1 MQNTPKRRNVSRTS
15 SNVKSKDSKNK
26 LNKKDENA
34 NVSDNKSSKFD
45 IKNIIKGY
53 FKFYKEK
60 LMRKHIII
68 YIICLV
74 VFFVMIATLI
84 SKINSTPNIAELA
97 QKAKEVS
104 EASNGVFSLI
114 ITKKIPLIFMIILAG
129 IAPYFFIPVIGIAS
143 SYSLACDI
151 VTNFNVL
158 TGKASVIPMCIGAII
173 QLIAVGLS
181 VATGIQY
188 CILSTKRWRYS
199 RNQDYSMLDFK
210 RTFYEATGNKK
221 KLKEVA
227 KKKEEKTAKNE
238 KNNVTVPYGYFV
250 ISFLISTV
258 IIAIGTIISRV

>member
-1 MQNTPKRRNVSRTS
+1 MQNTQKRRNVSRNS
-15 SNVKSKDSKNK
+15 GNVKGKDSKNK

-34 NVSDNKSSKFD
+34 NVSDNKSSKFG
-45 IKNIIKGY
+45 IKNIMRGY

-60 LMRKHIII
+60 LMRKHIIV

-74 VFFVMIATLI
+74 VFFVMISTLI

-104 EASNGVFSLI
+104 EDSNGVFSLI

-188 CILSTKRWRYS
+188 CLLSTKRWRYS

-250 ISFLISTV
+250 ISFLISTI

>member
-1 MQNTPKRRNVSRTS
+1 MQNTPKRRNVSRNS
-15 SNVKSKDSKNK
+15 GNEKGKDSKNK
-26 LNKKDENA
+26 LNKKDESA
-34 NVSDNKSSKFD
+34 NVSDNKSSKFG
-45 IKNIIKGY
+45 IKNIMIGY

-188 CILSTKRWRYS
+188 CLLSTKRWRYS

-210 RTFYEATGNKK
+210 RTFYEATDNKK

>member
-1 MQNTPKRRNVSRTS
+1 MQNTQKRRNVSRNS
-15 SNVKSKDSKNK
+15 GNVKGKDNKNK
-26 LNKKDENA
+26 FNKKDENA

-45 IKNIIKGY
+45 IKNIMIGY

-188 CILSTKRWRYS
+188 CLLSTKRWRYS
-199 RNQDYSMLDFK
+199 RNQDYSMIDFK
-210 RTFYEATGNKK
+210 RTFYEATDNKK
-221 KLKEVA
+221 KLKEIT
-227 KKKEEKTAKNE
+227 KKKEEKAAKNE

>member
-1 MQNTPKRRNVSRTS
+1 MQNTPKRRNVSRNS
-15 SNVKSKDSKNK
+15 GNVKDKDSKNK

-34 NVSDNKSSKFD
+34 NVSANKSSKFG
-45 IKNIIKGY
+45 IKNIMIGY

-74 VFFVMIATLI
+74 VFFVMIAALI

-188 CILSTKRWRYS
+188 CLLSTRRWRYS
-199 RNQDYSMLDFK
+199 RSQDYSMLDFK

>member
-1 MQNTPKRRNVSRTS
+1 MQNSPKRRNVLKNSG
-15 SNVKSKDSKNK
+15 NVKGKDSKSK

-34 NVSDNKSSKFD
+34 NVSENNSSKFD
-45 IKNIIKGY
+45 IKNIMGGY

-60 LMRKHIII
+60 LMRKHIIV

-97 QKAKEVS
+97 QKAKEAS

-114 ITKKIPLIFMIILAG
+114 IKKKIPLIFMIILAG

-188 CILSTKRWRYS
+188 CLLSTRRWKYS
-199 RNQDYSMLDFK
+199 RNQDYSMLDLK
-210 RTFYEATGNKK
+210 RTFYEATNNKK
-221 KLKEVA
+221 KLKETA
-227 KKKEEKTAKNE
+227 KKKEKKVAKNE
-238 KNNVTVPYGYFV
+238 KNNVTVPYGYFI
-250 ISFLISTV
+250 ISFLISVV

>member
-1 MQNTPKRRNVSRTS
+1 MQNTQKRRNVSRNS
-15 SNVKSKDSKNK
+15 GNVKGKDNKNK
-26 LNKKDENA
+26 LNKKDESV

-45 IKNIIKGY
+45 IKNIMIGY

-60 LMRKHIII
+60 LMRKHIIV

-84 SKINSTPNIAELA
+84 SKINSTLNIAELA

-104 EASNGVFSLI
+104 EDSNGVFSLI

-188 CILSTKRWRYS
+188 CLLSTRRWRYS

>member
-15 SNVKSKDSKNK
+15 SNVKSKNSKSK
-26 LNKKDENA
+26 LNKNDENV
-34 NVSDNKSSKFD
+34 NVSDNKGSNFG
-45 IKNIIKGY
+45 IKNIMKGY
-53 FKFYKEK
+53 LKFYREK

-84 SKINSTPNIAELA
+84 SKINSTPDIAELA

-104 EASNGVFSLI
+104 ESSKNIFSLI
-114 ITKKIPLIFMIILAG
+114 FMKKIPLIFMIILAG
-129 IAPYFFIPVIGIAS
+129 IAPYFFIPVIGIAY

-158 TGKASVIPMCIGAII
+158 TGKASVIPMCIGAIL

-188 CILSTKRWRYS
+188 CLLSTKRWRYS
-199 RNQDYSMLDFK
+199 RNQDYSMIDFK

-221 KLKEVA
+221 KLKEII
-227 KKKEEKTAKNE
+227 KKKEEKAAKNE
-238 KNNVTVPYGYFV
+238 KNNVTVPYGYLV

>member
-1 MQNTPKRRNVSRTS
+1 MQNTPKRRNVSRIS
-15 SNVKSKDSKNK
+15 SNVKSKNSKSK
-26 LNKKDENA
+26 LNKKDENF

-45 IKNIIKGY
+45 IKNIMRGY

-60 LMRKHIII
+60 LMRKHIIV

-114 ITKKIPLIFMIILAG
+114 ITKKIPLTFMIILAG

-188 CILSTKRWRYS
+188 CLLSTKRWRYS

-210 RTFYEATGNKK
+210 RTFYEATDNKK

-227 KKKEEKTAKNE
+227 KKKEEKAAKNE
-238 KNNVTVPYGYFV
+238 KNNVTIPYGYFI
-250 ISFLISTV
+250 ISFLISTI

>member
-1 MQNTPKRRNVSRTS
+1 MQNTQKRRNVSRNS
-15 SNVKSKDSKNK
+15 GNVKGKDNKNK

-34 NVSDNKSSKFD
+34 NVFDNESSKFD
-45 IKNIIKGY
+45 IKNIMIGY

-60 LMRKHIII
+60 LMRKHIIV

-104 EASNGVFSLI
+104 EDSNGVFSLI

-181 VATGIQY
+181 VVTGIQY
-188 CILSTKRWRYS
+188 CLLSTKRWRYS

>member
-1 MQNTPKRRNVSRTS
+1 MQNTPKRRNVSRNS
-15 SNVKSKDSKNK
+15 GNVKSKNSKSK
-26 LNKKDENA
+26 LNKKDENV

-45 IKNIIKGY
+45 IKNIMRGY

-60 LMRKHIII
+60 LMRKHIIV

-188 CILSTKRWRYS
+188 CLLSTKRWRYS
-199 RNQDYSMLDFK
+199 RNQDYSMIDFK
-210 RTFYEATGNKK
+210 RTFYEATDNKK
-221 KLKEVA
+221 KLKEIT
-227 KKKEEKTAKNE
+227 KKKEEKAAKNE

>member
-1 MQNTPKRRNVSRTS
+1 MQNTQKRRNVSRNS
-15 SNVKSKDSKNK
+15 GNVKGKDIKNK
-26 LNKKDENA
+26 LNKKDESA
-34 NVSDNKSSKFD
+34 NVSDNKSSKFG
-45 IKNIIKGY
+45 IKNIMIGY

-60 LMRKHIII
+60 LMRKHIIV

-104 EASNGVFSLI
+104 EDSNGVFSLI

-188 CILSTKRWRYS
+188 CLLSTRRWRYS

-210 RTFYEATGNKK
+210 RTFYEATDNKK

>member
-1 MQNTPKRRNVSRTS
+1 MQNTQKRRNVSRNS
-15 SNVKSKDSKNK
+15 GNVKGKDSKNK
-26 LNKKDENA
+26 LNKKDENT

-45 IKNIIKGY
+45 IKNIMIGY

-60 LMRKHIII
+60 LMRKHIIV
-68 YIICLV
+68 YIICL
-74 VFFVMIATLI
+74 
-84 SKINSTPNIAELA
+84 
-97 QKAKEVS
+97 
-104 EASNGVFSLI
+104 ASNGVFSLI

-188 CILSTKRWRYS
+188 CLLSTKRWRYS